1 MLGRWSWREIAGVP
15 APSEPTESK
24 VQMRRRPRR
33 DYEREQASMLA
44 KRHRQN
50 GGGQSQ
56 EEETQEGLERRETE
70 SAALFLPGEPLD
82 ELLARQSPVW
92 CRATGSSP
100 TKHVRRAALLAR
112 VTARSSALAGLDDLD
127 RKKREVALAAER
139 FKNDK
144 EVVLA
149 AVANSGQALKYVG
162 KALQS
167 DRDVV
172 SAAIQQ
178 NGLALHFASPRM
190 RCDKELVLEACERDG
205 SALLFAADGVLLQ
218 HRSENEVLKCEF
230 KRRF

>member
-1 MLGRWSWREIAGVP
+1 MRSVLP
-15 APSEPTESK
+15 PLPSLVK
-24 VQMRRRPRR
+24 
-33 DYEREQASMLA
+33 
-44 KRHRQN
+44 
-50 GGGQSQ
+50 
-56 EEETQEGLERRETE
+56 EG
-70 SAALFLPGEPLD
+70 P
-82 ELLARQSPVW
+82 Q
-92 CRATGSSP
+92 
-100 TKHVRRAALLAR
+100 VRRAALLAR

-127 RKKREVALAAER
+127 RKKREVALAAVTANGIALQWAPER

-205 SALLFAADGVLLQ
+205 SALLFAAERLREDADCQDTAAMATHSVQGSANSSIHSASSARSRFVASTRDGRWPSLRHWSHQPFLAASTSRTVGESEK
-218 HRSENEVLKCEF
+218 RSSTKGML
-230 KRRF
+230 